1 MIIAEVASA
10 HRGDSDKLIQ
20 IIKSFQEIKE
30 IDFFKFQIYDAK
42 DLGQEGTDTFK
53 IFQTLEF
60 DIETWKKCLSHSKK
74 DYIVEVFDEKHI
86 QICEENLNCAGYK
99 IHTTNIDELS
109 FIKQASKTGKK
120 IFLSTSGLKDE
131 EIKQRIN
138 IILKNTNRKD
148 LFLVSGH
155 QSYPTNY
162 ENLNIGK
169 VRYLKSKFDLPVIF
183 ADHSS
188 SETEWSINSPI
199 LAIGSG
205 ALGIEKHIILSRPSK
220 DNDYFSSLEPSE
232 FKKFAK
238 KINQSKIAASLNLKN
253 AVKDELNYKNSVVRR
268 KVGKDY
274 VRSKDLSL
282 PTMLEN
288 TTSKFK
294 NTGVLFIART
304 DSKRLTEKVILPI
317 DENNCIL
324 DVILKK
330 SSNIL
335 NAHKKILCT
344 TDNQKD
350 EILIAFA
357 NKYKVDTF
365 KGSKEDVLKRM
376 IDCAKL
382 YDLENVVRVT
392 CDNPFYD
399 TKIIDDLIRIHVNN
413 NNDFTTLNREII
425 PVGIN
430 VEIYKLDYLLYL
442 HSAANNKE
450 KTEYLTFLVED
461 DIHSKFKK
469 QIFELELNHDLVHEI
484 KSARM
489 TVDYYEDVAFL
500 RKINTLCSI
509 VNSDIE
515 SILYVL
521 KNNPDVLK
529 INNLEHI
536 INPYDIKNK
545 INLKIVRKNEQK

>member
-30 IDFFKFQIYDAK
+30 IDFFKFQIYDSK
-42 DLGQEGTDTFK
+42 DLGQEDTDTFK
-53 IFQTLEF
+53 TFQALEF
-60 DIETWKKCLSHSKK
+60 DIKTWKKCLSHSKK

-109 FIKQASKTGKK
+109 FITKASKTGKQ
-120 IFLSTSGLKDE
+120 IFLSTSGLSDE
-131 EIKQRIN
+131 EIKQRVN

-148 LFLVSGH
+148 LFLVTGH

-169 VRYLKSKFDLPVIF
+169 VRYLKEKFDLPVIF

-188 SETEWSINSPI
+188 SETNWSIESPI
-199 LAIGSG
+199 LAIGAG

-232 FKKFAK
+232 FKIFAK
-238 KINQSKIAASLNLKN
+238 KVNQSKVAASLNLED

-274 VRSKDLSL
+274 VRSKNLGL
-282 PTMLEN
+282 PTMLESN
-288 TTSKFK
+288 SSKFK
-294 NTGVLFIART
+294 STGVLFIART
-304 DSKRLTEKVILPI
+304 DSERLTEKVILPI

-324 DVILKK
+324 DIILEK
-330 SSNIL
+330 SKCIL
-335 NAHKKILCT
+335 NASKKVLCT

-357 NKYKVDTF
+357 NKHKINTF
-365 KGSKEDVLKRM
+365 KGAKEDVLKRM
-376 IDCAKL
+376 IDCAES
-382 YDLENVVRVT
+382 YNLENVVRVT
-392 CDNPFYD
+392 CDNPLYD
-399 TKIIDDLIRIHVNN
+399 PKIIDDLISIHVNN
-413 NNDFTTLNREII
+413 NNDFTTLNREMI
-425 PVGIN
+425 PVGVN

-461 DIHSKFKK
+461 DLHSKFKK
-469 QIFELELNHDLVHEI
+469 QTFDLKFKNDLSHEV
-484 KSARM
+484 KNARM

-500 RKINTLCSI
+500 RKINTLCNI
-509 VNSDIE
+509 INSDIE

-521 KNNPDVLK
+521 KKNPDVLK
-529 INNLEHI
+529 INNLKHI
-536 INPYDIKNK
+536 INPYDIKSK
-545 INLKIVRKNEQK
+545 INLKILR